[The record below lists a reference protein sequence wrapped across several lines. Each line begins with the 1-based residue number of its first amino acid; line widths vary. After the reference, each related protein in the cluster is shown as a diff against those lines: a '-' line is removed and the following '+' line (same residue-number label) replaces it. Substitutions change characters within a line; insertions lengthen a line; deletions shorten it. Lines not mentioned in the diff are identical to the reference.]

1 MIEVK
6 IPSPGESITEVEIAS
21 WLVSD
26 GDFVE
31 KDQEIAEIE
40 SDKATLPLIAEASG
54 KIEILAGEGETIQVG
69 EKACRIDE
77 TAEAPGKS
85 EKKEQATE
93 GKTPDKNQA
102 EEPGQTEKTSPEA
115 SESASAAP
123 TDEADKKKPE
133 EEKIP
138 ASETAKEEPAG
149 KKEEAYDKVKITPV
163 ARKMMEEYNL
173 SLDDVL
179 KGLRKITKQDVEL
192 ASEALQSEESAGD
205 EASGSRQFSRETERI
220 RMTRLRKKLSE
231 RLVSVKNET
240 AMLTTF
246 NEADMAQ
253 VINLRKKYQKQFQEK
268 HGIKLGFMSFFTKAV
283 TKALQAYPNLNAMI
297 DEDEIVYPGYADVGI
312 AVQTPKGLMVP
323 VIRNAESL
331 SLAEIEQK
339 VKEFGKKGQNNR
351 ISIEE
356 MEGGTFSITNGGVF
370 GSLFS
375 TPILNP
381 PQSAILGMHT
391 IQERPVAIEG
401 QVQIRP
407 MMYLALSYDH
417 RLIDGKESVSFLVK
431 VKELIEN
438 PQAMLFE
445 GKDPERLLLGIQ
457 E

>member
-21 WLVSD
+21 WLVND
-26 GDFVE
+26 GDYVK

-40 SDKATLPLIAEASG
+40 SDKATLPLVAEVSG
-54 KIEILAGEGETIQVG
+54 KIEILTAEGETIKVG

-77 TAEAPGKS
+77 TAEAPEKS
-85 EKKEQATE
+85 EQKEKTEEDTPPVEEPPEEADQKEKSSTGTSEPVSSVPKDETGKKEPE
-93 GKTPDKNQA
+93 K
-102 EEPGQTEKTSPEA
+102 EQTRA
-115 SESASAAP
+115 SES
-123 TDEADKKKPE
+123 E
-133 EEKIP
+133 
-138 ASETAKEEPAG
+138 KEESAG
-149 KKEEAYDKVKITPV
+149 KAEEASGKVKATPV

-173 SLDDVL
+173 SLNDVL
-179 KGLRKITKQDVEL
+179 KGLRRITKQDVEL
-192 ASEALQSEESAGD
+192 AREALQSGEPAEDKTSVP
-205 EASGSRQFSRETERI
+205 RQFSREKDRK

-246 NEADMAQ
+246 NEADMSQ
-253 VINLRKKYQKQFQEK
+253 VIYLRKKYQKQFQEK

-283 TKALQAYPNLNAMI
+283 TKALHAYPNVNAMI
-297 DEDEIVYPGYADVGI
+297 DEDEIVYPRYADIGI

-339 VKEFGKKGQNNR
+339 VKEFADKGQNNR

-356 MEGGTFSITNGGVF
+356 MDGGTFSITNGGVF
-370 GSLFS
+370 GSLLS

-381 PQSAILGMHT
+381 PQSAILGMHS

-431 VKELIEN
+431 VKEMIEN

-445 GKDPERLLLGIQ
+445 GQDPERLLLEI
-457 E
+457 

>member
-26 GDFVE
+26 GDYVK

-40 SDKATLPLIAEASG
+40 SDKATLPLVAEASG
-54 KIEILAGEGETIQVG
+54 KIEILTAEGETIKVG

-77 TAEAPGKS
+77 TAEAPEKSEQKEKTEEDTPPVEEPPGEADQKEKTSTGTSEPVSSVPKDETGKKEPEKEQTRAS
-85 EKKEQATE
+85 ETEKKES
-93 GKTPDKNQA
+93 
-102 EEPGQTEKTSPEA
+102 PG
-115 SESASAAP
+115 
-123 TDEADKKKPE
+123 
-133 EEKIP
+133 
-138 ASETAKEEPAG
+138 
-149 KKEEAYDKVKITPV
+149 KVKATPV

-173 SLDDVL
+173 SLNDVL
-179 KGLRKITKQDVEL
+179 KGLRRITKQDVEL
-192 ASEALQSEESAGD
+192 AGEALQPGEPD
-205 EASGSRQFSRETERI
+205 KDKTSGPRQFSRETDRK

-246 NEADMAQ
+246 NEADMSQ

-268 HGIKLGFMSFFTKAV
+268 YGIKLGFMSFFTKAV
-283 TKALQAYPNLNAMI
+283 TKALQAYPNVNAMI
-297 DEDEIVYPGYADVGI
+297 NGDEIVYPRYADIGI

-339 VKEFGKKGQNNR
+339 VKEFADKGQNNR

-356 MEGGTFSITNGGVF
+356 MDGGTFSITNGGVF
-370 GSLFS
+370 GSLLS

-445 GKDPERLLLGIQ
+445 GEDPDRLLLGI
-457 E
+457 

>member
-1 MIEVK
+1 MIEVR

-21 WLVSD
+21 WLVSN
-26 GDFVE
+26 GDYVE
-31 KDQEIAEIE
+31 KDQEIAEVE

-54 KIEILAGEGETIQVG
+54 KIEILVAEGTTIQVG
-69 EKACRIDE
+69 DKACRIDE
-77 TAEAPGKS
+77 TAEAPEKS
-85 EKKEQATE
+85 
-93 GKTPDKNQA
+93 
-102 EEPGQTEKTSPEA
+102 
-115 SESASAAP
+115 
-123 TDEADKKKPE
+123 KPE
-133 EEKIP
+133 E
-138 ASETAKEEPAG
+138 AH
-149 KKEEAYDKVKITPV
+149 KKEKKQEKQSGQKASSEETNAELPNKAPQEHQEEASVKDPSSEEAITNSNEKEAASNAEKEATSDKIKVSPV
-163 ARKMMEEYNL
+163 AQKMMEEYNL

-179 KGLRKITKQDVEL
+179 KGLRRINKQDVEL
-192 ASEALQSEESAGD
+192 AREALQSEQSAER
-205 EASGSRQFSRETERI
+205 EAAGSPVFSRETERT

-246 NEADMAQ
+246 NEADLSQ
-253 VINLRKKYQKQFQEK
+253 VINLRKKYQQQFREK
-268 HGIKLGFMSFFTKAV
+268 HGVKLGFMSFFTKAV
-283 TKALQAYPNLNAMI
+283 TKALKTYPNVNAMI
-297 DEDEIVYPGYADVGI
+297 EGDEIVYPKYADIGI

-331 SLAEIEQK
+331 TIAEIEQK
-339 VKEFGKKGQNNR
+339 VKVFADKGQNNR

-370 GSLFS
+370 GSLLS

-381 PQSAILGMHT
+381 PQSAILGIHT

-401 QVQIRP
+401 RVEIRP

-438 PQAMLFE
+438 PQAMMFE
-445 GKDPERLLLGIQ
+445 GEDPEKLLLGL
-457 E
+457 